1 MTDSGGAVYAVQG
14 FRVSLDILRE
24 VTSFI
29 PIPGLMAVAVSTI
42 NIIDTLEASLST
54 VSECKI

>member
-1 MTDSGGAVYAVQG
+1 MYAVQG

-42 NIIDTLEASLST
+42 NIIDTIEASLST